1 MRTLKHLISFFLFI
15 VIYNSTIAQE
25 ISAPKR
31 EFRGVW
37 VATVVNIDWPTKPGL
52 TTQQQK
58 DEFLKLLNEHQ
69 REGINAI
76 MFQIRPATDAFYA
89 KSSEP
94 WSQYLNGKQ
103 GQAPFPFY
111 DPLQF
116 AVEECHKRGMELHAW
131 FNPYRATFDGKE
143 ENIVATH
150 ITKLKPEWFFKYDGK
165 KLFNPG
171 LPEVRAYINKI
182 ILNVVDNYDIDGVH
196 FDDYFY
202 PYEVKGQVIDDAEAF
217 ILYNNGIK
225 NIKDWRRYNV
235 DELIHQL
242 SDSIHAHK
250 KYVKFGISP
259 FGIWKNKA
267 QDPDG
272 SETAGGDSYYG
283 LYADSKKWVKEG
295 WVDYINPQI
304 YWSFETK
311 AAPYDKLVDW
321 WSNNSF
327 GRHLYIGQGAYR
339 INASKDL
346 SWKSSTQFTRQISYN
361 RLNSRVQGSVFF
373 SSKSLTN
380 NPLGIADI
388 LANQYYKNLS
398 LPPLMLWLDSVAPN
412 KPQNLKG
419 VEDDTGILLSWKL
432 PLVSKAIG
440 KDKTYGFVVYR
451 FDAGKAINL
460 DEAANMKAIYY
471 ADITSWE
478 DNNVEKGKTY
488 TYVVTT
494 LDRVKNESEPSAPF
508 VISVKTAKSKPNP

>member
-1 MRTLKHLISFFLFI
+1 MKFFNYLSSVLFLSLFL
-15 VIYNSTIAQE
+15 NNAQAQQS
-25 ISAPKR
+25 IIPKR

-52 TTQQQK
+52 TTKQQK
-58 DEFLKLLNEHQ
+58 DEFIKLLNEHQ
-69 REGINAI
+69 RQGINAI

-89 KSSEP
+89 KSEEP
-94 WSQYLNGKQ
+94 WSQYLTGKQ
-103 GQAPFPFY
+103 GQAPNPFY

-116 AVEECHKRGMELHAW
+116 AIEECHKRGMELHAW
-131 FNPYRATFDGKE
+131 FNPYRASFDGKE
-143 ENIVATH
+143 ENISANH
-150 ITKLKPEWFFKYDGK
+150 ITKNKPEWFFKYDSK

-202 PYEVKGQVIDDAEAF
+202 PYAIKGQVIDDTEAF
-217 ILYNNGIK
+217 ILHNNGIK
-225 NIKDWRRYNV
+225 DIKDWRRYNV

-250 KYVKFGISP
+250 AYMKFGISP
-259 FGIWKNKA
+259 FGIWKNKS
-267 QDPDG
+267 QDPQG
-272 SETAGGDSYYG
+272 SETFGGDSYYG

-311 AAPYDKLVDW
+311 AAPYNKLVDW
-321 WSNNSF
+321 WSENSF

-339 INASKDL
+339 INATKDL
-346 SWKSSTQFTRQISYN
+346 SWKSPTQFTRQISYN

-380 NPLGIADI
+380 NPLGIADT
-388 LANQYYKNLS
+388 LANKYYRSLS

-412 KPQNLKG
+412 KPQNLLA
-419 VEDDTGILLSWKL
+419 VEDDKGILLSWKL
-432 PLVSKAIG
+432 PLITKTIG

-451 FDAGKAINL
+451 FDEGEKMNL
-460 DEAANMKAIYY
+460 DNASNMKAIYY
-471 ADITSWE
+471 GDITSWE
-478 DNNVEKGKTY
+478 DRGVEKGKTY
-488 TYVVTT
+488 TYVITT
-494 LDRVKNESEPSAPF
+494 LDRVKNESEPSLPF
-508 VISVKTAKSKPNP
+508 IISVKTGKSNPNP